1 MWQQPEANWH
11 YQTYTCMFIKYPL
24 VKILTL
30 DNTCIKSGYEWL
42 KQIKLS
48 FSYFF
53 RHSVLKQV
61 PVKFAIISKTFK
73 HVVKFNQFFQINKSF
88 KRLNTNKKKKK
99 PYQWRYHHA
108 QTLLISRT
116 DLSLIHITHSLTLVR
131 DVCKDGVK
139 VLRSFDYDK
148 SLQLAQCSVIICE
161 ITFSSKYLQFSGSCL
176 YFPVMGFNTTE
187 KKKSKCVF
195 I

>member
-1 MWQQPEANWH
+1 M
-11 YQTYTCMFIKYPL
+11 Y
-24 VKILTL
+24 
-30 DNTCIKSGYEWL
+30 KSGYEWL

-73 HVVKFNQFFQINKSF
+73 QVVKFNQFFQINKSF
-88 KRLNTNKKKKK
+88 KRLNTNKKKT
-99 PYQWRYHHA
+99 HA

-187 KKKSKCVF
+187 KK

>member
-1 MWQQPEANWH
+1 M
-11 YQTYTCMFIKYPL
+11 
-24 VKILTL
+24 
-30 DNTCIKSGYEWL
+30 
-42 KQIKLS
+42 LS
-48 FSYFF
+48 FQRLLNTS
-53 RHSVLKQV
+53 SNS
-61 PVKFAIISKTFK
+61 I
-73 HVVKFNQFFQINKSF
+73 NFFQINKSF
-88 KRLNTNKKKKK
+88 KRLNTNKKK
-99 PYQWRYHHA
+99 PHINGDTIHA

-187 KKKSKCVF
+187 KKNLSVYSFNEISIYRYNFMLFIKVLHDEFSKHPKRF
-195 I
+195 QHFA

>member
-1 MWQQPEANWH
+1 M
-11 YQTYTCMFIKYPL
+11 
-24 VKILTL
+24 
-30 DNTCIKSGYEWL
+30 
-42 KQIKLS
+42 LS
-48 FSYFF
+48 FQ
-53 RHSVLKQV
+53 RL
-61 PVKFAIISKTFK
+61 
-73 HVVKFNQFFQINKSF
+73 
-88 KRLNTNKKKKK
+88 LNTSSYSINFFKLTNLLSVWIRTKKKK
-99 PYQWRYHHA
+99 PHINEDTIHA

-176 YFPVMGFNTTE
+176 YFPVIGFNTTE

>member
-1 MWQQPEANWH
+1 M
-11 YQTYTCMFIKYPL
+11 
-24 VKILTL
+24 
-30 DNTCIKSGYEWL
+30 
-42 KQIKLS
+42 LS
-48 FSYFF
+48 FQ
-53 RHSVLKQV
+53 RL
-61 PVKFAIISKTFK
+61 
-73 HVVKFNQFFQINKSF
+73 
-88 KRLNTNKKKKK
+88 LNTSSNSINFFKLTNLLSIWIRTKKN
-99 PYQWRYHHA
+99 PHINGDTIHA

-187 KKKSKCVF
+187 KKKPKCVF

>member
-1 MWQQPEANWH
+1 M
-11 YQTYTCMFIKYPL
+11 Y
-24 VKILTL
+24 
-30 DNTCIKSGYEWL
+30 KSGYEWL

-73 HVVKFNQFFQINKSF
+73 HVVKLNQFFQINKSF
-88 KRLNTNKKKKK
+88 KRLNTNKKK
-99 PYQWRYHHA
+99 PYINGDTIHA

-148 SLQLAQCSVIICE
+148 SLQLAQSVRLLSHQNIYSLAE
-161 ITFSSKYLQFSGSCL
+161 AASTFLLWVSTQLR
-176 YFPVMGFNTTE
+176 
-187 KKKSKCVF
+187 KK